1 MTVLGLPSHMNL
13 LSLTSGRI
21 EMKRRTFCQ
30 GTIATLVA
38 LPLPALAAPIRATLF
53 KNPQCDCCDIY
64 AAYLRENG
72 FEVDVRLTND
82 LAEINSKAGFPEK
95 IQGCHAMFVD
105 GYVVDGLVPVNI
117 VRKLLSERPAIPGIT
132 LPGMPRGA
140 PGMPGQK
147 IAPFTIYA
155 VTKDGAPPTVYAVE

>member
-1 MTVLGLPSHMNL
+1 
-13 LSLTSGRI
+13 
-21 EMKRRTFCQ
+21 MKRRTFCQ